1 MALDSCFRKY
11 AVVSGNWYF
20 LRFPQVTLT
29 LLVRDALEPEPLT
42 SNPLFTFKQGHSHS
56 NS

>member
-11 AVVSGNWYF
+11 AVVSGT
-20 LRFPQVTLT
+20 QVT

-42 SNPLFTFKQGHSHS
+42 SNPLFTFKQGDSHT